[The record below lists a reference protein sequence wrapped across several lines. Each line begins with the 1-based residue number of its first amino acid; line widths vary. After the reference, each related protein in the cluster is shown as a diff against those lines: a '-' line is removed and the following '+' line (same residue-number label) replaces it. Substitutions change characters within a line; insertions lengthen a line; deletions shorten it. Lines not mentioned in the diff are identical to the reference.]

1 MRAKNRLDTLLMAA
15 TFAEA
20 GEFETAKE
28 LLAPQRQVLL
38 ALKENQVAGHALQ
51 CAVNLCKR
59 VDAAL
64 DVLLVSIGE
73 EASTGV
79 LNALAD
85 AGLPYRLIRGSGAL
99 GKEITR
105 YVRSCR
111 SVAFVVVDSLEA
123 WGADKTAKPWRTLG
137 CPVVVAAD
145 RAATTSHSSK

>member
-1 MRAKNRLDTLLMAA
+1 MRAKDRLETLLMAS

-28 LLAPQRQVLL
+28 LLVPRRQVLL
-38 ALKENQVAGHALQ
+38 ALEETQAAGHALQ

-64 DVLLVSIGE
+64 DVLLVSGGE
-73 EASTGV
+73 GSSAGVST
-79 LNALAD
+79 ALAD
-85 AGLPYRLIRGSGAL
+85 VGLPYRLINVSGVL

-111 SVAFVVVDSLEA
+111 SVAFVVIESLDA
-123 WGADKTAKPWRTLG
+123 WGADKTGEPWRLLG
-137 CPVVVAAD
+137 CPLVVATTD
-145 RAATTSHSSK
+145 GAATTSQ